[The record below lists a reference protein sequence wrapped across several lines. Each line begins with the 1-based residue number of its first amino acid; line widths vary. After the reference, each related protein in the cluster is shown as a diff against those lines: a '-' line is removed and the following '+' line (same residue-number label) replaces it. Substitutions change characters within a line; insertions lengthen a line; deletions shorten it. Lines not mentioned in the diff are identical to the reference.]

1 MKAPTLEDLK
11 KFKFKIT
18 SRVRMSQTDIEGIVN
33 NIRYF
38 DFIEIGRFE
47 YFRDIGISYVQL
59 KKFGTGMALA
69 DISCR
74 FLAPLYFDETIDIY
88 TRVDYLGN
96 SSFHMNYLVFVPER
110 KSLVAEGK
118 TVSVFINPETRRP
131 ETMPE
136 DFRKTIT
143 AFEGADT
150 VGGKK

>member
-1 MKAPTLEDLK
+1 MKAPNLEDLK

-59 KKFGTGMALA
+59 KKFGAGMALA
-69 DISCR
+69 NTSCTY
-74 FLAPLYFDETIDIY
+74 LAPLYFDETIEIY
-88 TRVDYLGN
+88 TRVNYLGN
-96 SSFHMNYLVFVPER
+96 SSFHMNYLIFVPER
-110 KSLVAEGK
+110 ESLVAEGK
-118 TVSVFINPETRRP
+118 TVSVFINPKTRKP

-136 DFRKTIT
+136 DFRKIIT
-143 AFEGADT
+143 TFEGADT
-150 VGGKK
+150 VREK